1 MFLTRCLYKIAEQEL
16 GRHLKLPFI
25 DKLRIYV
32 RGGRGGNGLKK
43 YGGIGG
49 QGGNV
54 LIRGKRHLTLR
65 NVYEKNLAKR
75 YIASDGEHS
84 QKRQL
89 NAMSGEDLIIH
100 VPLGIQIL
108 RDNGEFIDEI
118 NDLDDECIV
127 AHGGAGGNYKTFFE
141 GQSGEATMIN
151 LDLKLLA
158 DIGLVKNSKF

>member
-1 MFLTRCLYKIAEQEL
+1 MFFTRRLYKIAEQDL
-16 GRHLKLPFI
+16 GRHLNLPFI
-25 DKLRIYV
+25 DKLRVYV
-32 RGGRGGNGLKK
+32 RGGRGGNGLTK

-54 LIRGKRHLTLR
+54 LVRGKRHLTLKM
-65 NVYEKNLAKR
+65 VYEKNLAKR

-89 NAMSGEDLIIH
+89 NGMPGENLIIH
-100 VPLGIQIL
+100 VPLGIQLL
-108 RDNGEFIDEI
+108 RDNGELIDEI
-118 NDLDDECIV
+118 NDTDDECIV
-127 AHGGAGGNYKTFFE
+127 AHGGEGGSYKTYFE

-158 DIGLVKNSKF
+158 DVGLVM